1 MKRAIAPTALAIL
14 FAIVFVLGFMPK
26 THADENDKNECS
38 LASLRGSFGFTSGG
52 ALVAAP
58 APVAGPFGE
67 IGRQTFD
74 GIGNTEGAA
83 TLSANGNIRHVTV
96 QGTYVV
102 NSDCTGWMTL
112 SVVPFGS
119 TVPLDF
125 VIDNDGA
132 ELRAI
137 VSTPRDGG
145 AVDSNVGAV
154 ETRVYRKQF
163 GRGHGD

>member
-1 MKRAIAPTALAIL
+1 MKRAIAPTALATL

-26 THADENDKNECS
+26 TQADENEKKECS
-38 LASLRGSFGFTSGG
+38 VASLRGSFGFTSNG

-58 APVAGPFGE
+58 APLAGPFGE

-74 GIGNTEGAA
+74 GMGNTDGAA
-83 TLSANGNIRHVTV
+83 TLSANGNIRNVTV

-102 NSDCTGWMTL
+102 NSDCTGSMTL
-112 SVVPFGS
+112 AVSPFGS
-119 TVPLDF
+119 TVPVDF
-125 VIDNDGA
+125 VIDDDGA

-137 VSTPRDGG
+137 VTG
-145 AVDSNVGAV
+145 AGTV

-163 GRGHGD
+163 GRGHED